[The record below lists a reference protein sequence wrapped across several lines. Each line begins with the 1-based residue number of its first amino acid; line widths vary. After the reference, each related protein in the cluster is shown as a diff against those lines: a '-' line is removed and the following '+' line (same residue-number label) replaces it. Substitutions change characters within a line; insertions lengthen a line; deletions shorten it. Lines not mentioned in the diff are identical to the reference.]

1 MPLRPSLFVEQC
13 LLVKEG
19 HAFPNLR
26 GSERNWLNDSG
37 ILSRTLEFEA
47 GMNLLSLLGLGPKKA
62 APGATEP
69 STPEQRPAHDN
80 VEQPAAA
87 GASPSSDHKDV
98 KEGAPHLPEVDP
110 YVLISESLSQ
120 KSDLLEKSNI
130 LHRRTV
136 LMLLGL
142 NAVTALGWLKAAGK
156 EREFLYF
163 FTNTDGSVIDARPMT
178 DPIHSQAVIRNFL
191 ASSLAELFSFHYRNV
206 QEHLQR
212 VSPDILTD
220 RAFTDLANELERMGL
235 VREMVERREVAV
247 GTVPDTPVLTASG
260 TQNGV
265 RTWEYAARITIILE
279 GAERSSGSSNRGRIR
294 QLSGQLRAQVT
305 RVPPEVHPRRILIN
319 RIQIFEGRS

>member
-1 MPLRPSLFVEQC
+1 M
-13 LLVKEG
+13 K
-19 HAFPNLR
+19 
-26 GSERNWLNDSG
+26 
-37 ILSRTLEFEA
+37 
-47 GMNLLSLLGLGPKKA
+47 LLSLLGRGPKKA
-62 APGATEP
+62 APVATESSPPEKAP
-69 STPEQRPAHDN
+69 SQDN

-87 GASPSSDHKDV
+87 GASPSSDQEHV
-98 KEGAPHLPEVDP
+98 HAKEAHPPLPEVDP

-120 KSDLLEKSNI
+120 KSDLLEKSNK

-136 LMLLGL
+136 LGLLGL
-142 NAVTALGWLKAAGK
+142 NAVTAVGWLMAAGK

-163 FTNTDGSVIDARPMT
+163 FTNTDGSVIDARPMS

-191 ASSLAELFSFHYRNV
+191 SSSLAELFSFHYRNV

-212 VSPDILTD
+212 ISPDILTD
-220 RAFTDLANELERMGL
+220 SAFTDLANELERMGL

-279 GAERSSGSSNRGRIR
+279 GADRSSGNVNRGRIR

-305 RVPPEVHPRRILIN
+305 RVSPEVHPRRILIN